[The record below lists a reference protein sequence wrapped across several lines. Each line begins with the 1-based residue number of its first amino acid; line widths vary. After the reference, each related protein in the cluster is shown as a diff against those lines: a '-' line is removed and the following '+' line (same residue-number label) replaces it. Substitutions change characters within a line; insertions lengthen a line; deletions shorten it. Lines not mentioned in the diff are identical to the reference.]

1 MKTVSKR
8 RIRGAQTGFSLVEM
22 MVAMLITMIVMASV
36 FTLLQKGQ
44 TSFQREPEVAE
55 MNQNSRYGLD
65 MVVRDLTDAG
75 YGDDLP
81 VLFAVVPSDG
91 GGDTPD
97 EVTIVFADADYP
109 TVLPGPPYGPLQN
122 SAVAWADPDTFTPPQ
137 DDPESAYADGD
148 ILFAIETDD
157 CDGDGEIGIVPFELT
172 QDPQMAGGK
181 LKLQHNPGQSESGLN
196 RPGGFNGEVEGDC
209 AVFGVFRMITYRV
222 NPLPPADGVS
232 LERRE
237 VGIDGDNTWYPVAN
251 NIENLQVQYAVGD
264 SDVFVDDP
272 ASPDSADPSTW
283 ITQVRV
289 TLNGRSQ
296 STDLQGARA
305 GDFADGNRLRNSF
318 TTTVLLRNITAKA
331 AKQDNNF
338 YN

>member
-1 MKTVSKR
+1 MRTTPESR
-8 RIRGAQTGFSLVEM
+8 AQNGFSLVEM

-55 MNQNSRYGLD
+55 MNQNARYGLD
-65 MVVRDLTDAG
+65 MIMRDLTDAG
-75 YGDDLP
+75 YGDSLP
-81 VLFAVVPSDG
+81 VLSAVVPTDG

-97 EVTIVFADADYP
+97 QVTIVYVDGDYP
-109 TVLPGPPYGPLQN
+109 TVEPGPPFGPLKN
-122 SAVAWADPDTFTPPQ
+122 SAVAWADPTTYEPPR
-137 DDPESAYADGD
+137 DPADYETAYADGD
-148 ILFAIETDD
+148 ILFAIETAD

-172 QDPQMAGGK
+172 KDPQMAGGK

-209 AVFGVFRMITYRV
+209 AVFGIFKMITYRI
-222 NPLPPADGVS
+222 NPLPPAENPS

-237 VGIDGDNTWYPVAN
+237 VGGDADGTWYPVAS
-251 NIENLQVQYAVGD
+251 NIENLQVQYALGNTD
-264 SDVFVDDP
+264 LFLDAPALPDD
-272 ASPDSADPSTW
+272 ADPTTW

-289 TLNGRSQ
+289 TLNGRSA
-296 STDLQGARA
+296 SADLQGARE

-318 TTTVLLRNITAKA
+318 TTTILLRNITAKA
-331 AKQDNNF
+331 GLENNTF

>member
-157 CDGDGEIGIVPFELT
+157 CDG
-172 QDPQMAGGK
+172 
-181 LKLQHNPGQSESGLN
+181 
-196 RPGGFNGEVEGDC
+196 GFNGEVEGDC